1 MDSAYY
7 TFEHC
12 PAWAMPCHPPTVEIG
27 MDLSTP
33 AVASFCEQVMVLKE
47 AAERERERSSYPKRT
62 AGRRWNY

>member
-1 MDSAYY
+1 
-7 TFEHC
+7 
-12 PAWAMPCHPPTVEIG
+12 VEIG